1 MYFKPFSFTATD
13 QNYGVYEC
21 LATNLYGNISK
32 TTILSVYK
40 LPVINPANNEVLT
53 AYIRDSVV
61 LKCNAS
67 ADPPVKVKNC
77 G

>member
-1 MYFKPFSFTATD
+1 
-13 QNYGVYEC
+13 

-32 TTILSVYK
+32 TTFLTVYK
-40 LPVINPANNEVLT
+40 IPVINPANNEVLT
-53 AYIRDSVV
+53 AYIRDSIV